1 MPGKVEFYDLRY
13 LGWLALVEDP
23 LSLVQEGAL
32 DLVVARGRVAL
43 QLAYLA
49 LVGCLGDNIC

>member
-1 MPGKVEFYDLRY
+1 MLE
-13 LGWLALVEDP
+13 EDP
-23 LSLVQEGAL
+23 VLLVQAPFPLVQVAAL

-49 LVGCLGDNIC
+49 LVGYLGDNIC